1 MPAHRMKVG
10 MLIFAVSGLKS
21 VAIATSFERSR
32 KEGRIYRARLYK
44 YLSLKFG
51 EDRSST
57 L

>member
-1 MPAHRMKVG
+1 MKVG